1 MKIRNVT
8 KKSLSVL
15 LILCLILPCLPVF
28 YINFGANAAAAT
40 TVVVDP
46 SSASNYHQ
54 MLGTGADGN
63 RYSGRVWFDKSLF
76 APGDEAKLPLHDD
89 FTGLATDTIKIDS
102 SFMVVGSALG
112 STTSVTT
119 TTSTAASVDVVL
131 ILDNSTSMYEERN
144 NTSRLEKVVSAANSL
159 IKGITSGENNR
170 LAIVAYS
177 GEAETLLPLNYYKD
191 NDSVLSISTVTTGS
205 GWNRTT
211 NHYYTAS
218 ATPVGSNEAV
228 SETFSV
234 SQWGTNVQIGV
245 DMGMKLLS
253 NASDT
258 SGRVPVVILLTDG
271 VSNVA
276 STRDWY
282 APTFTNRGN
291 HGNPT
296 NQYVSFATL
305 LTAAYGRSRI
315 TANYGKAPT
324 VYGIGVDLTAGS
336 DASVVMDP
344 ANYLK
349 PTGSNVAANT
359 YALFERWKTTNL
371 TFSYEYDSGGSE
383 YTWRY
388 EQLPSNYPGT
398 KQDIIDNINYVDK
411 YYPIGSEEISE
422 VFDEILIE
430 INEKAFVPLVDKVV
444 QGEIE
449 VDTPLTY
456 IDYIGDYMEVKEFK
470 AVTLF
475 GKIYSVSKSLEAP
488 VITDA
493 VNGGTVT
500 RTKVTK
506 YIVES
511 DTVTNEVA
519 GVTYDISEALKITV
533 TDIYTVKLNENGVYE
548 RTSPVKQEV
557 RATIPS
563 TALPLIYDKV
573 VNNDGEIT
581 YETNRGEVVPLRLYY
596 TVDMVDEILDANGN
610 VITDLLSEDYLAK
623 NTNPDGTVNFYAGQ
637 YGVVNSEETINGV
650 SGIYK
655 GDSHAEAT
663 PSVDNRFYYH
673 QNNYPVYITATDKN
687 GNDIV
692 WDADEYGVLYYQ
704 GNGIDR
710 TLNDEYKTE
719 YLLYSQVEG
728 LSDTDQVYTMVAFYR
743 PTTGGAGE
751 AVGYL
756 VYTDWQYLKDSLAYY
771 DNVNGVYINGFED
784 GAFVTSET
792 DGYNVDTSVVD
803 AYIAANGLE
812 KSDITCVLGVDTW
825 RTSRLHN
832 MIIPKTDNLT
842 GTAEYAV
849 YPTHNVSA
857 LHDGSLVSWFGNN
870 GKMSVIPQQGISVSK
885 TVTQAVSGAETQFE
899 ITVTIDGTDF
909 TPAFLDTNGNALSGI
924 SVVKNNSTQKTIV
937 TLNLSANETVYI
949 TNLPTGAKYTVSEKA
964 SNYYTPAYTNEAGV
978 VAANTL
984 THVSVVNTP
993 KAYGDL
999 IISKEVI
1006 HPFGGNLDNEFDF
1019 VLTINGLTQ
1028 WEIDNVLSVPAG
1040 ATVTL
1045 TGNVATVTGIR
1056 IKDDASVTVSGI
1068 PVGAGYV
1075 VQELA
1080 EAGFTLD
1087 AAKTTGTSGVISAT
1101 TSYADFVNTYDPHP
1115 PVNADITVSGTKT
1128 LTANATGD
1136 WTFTFKVQKLNGTVY
1151 EDVAGATASVNL
1163 TSTGT
1168 KDYTISL
1175 AENYTTVGTHYYRV
1189 VEAHGSDPA
1198 MTYDTVEGLFKVTVS
1213 DPGVID
1219 GVLVVDVET
1228 VSDSTV
1234 TSNIIGGTEYFTVDV
1249 DFNNLYDANGT
1260 HAELNIQKILNNNTG
1275 VSVPL
1280 NIFSFELKQGGAVIH
1295 TAHTDASGK
1304 AVIAIPIDAEGTYQ
1318 YTLSEVNSG
1327 KPGMTYDT
1335 TVYNVTVKAEDVGG
1349 HLVATLTIEG
1359 VSGTTAT
1366 FTNTYT
1372 LDPVSV
1378 IIDGNKILQNKTLAA
1393 GQFSFEIYETD
1404 DVYHAL
1410 VNGYTD
1416 TVSNA
1421 SSGAFSFEL
1430 PQYTKAG
1437 TYRYV
1442 IKEIIPAAAQNN
1454 LLDGITYDDSVYHVT
1469 VTVTDD
1475 GNGKLA
1481 SSVQISK
1488 LGAGSVADVTFTNVY
1503 KAVGQAQLTFQGEK
1517 TLNGRNLYGS
1527 EFTFVI
1533 EVEKDGVA
1541 LPDVH
1546 TTNLSTGKIQFPTFT
1561 YTEADI
1567 GSTFVYRVYESV
1579 PTGAVNNVYEGV
1591 TYTKVAYS
1599 VSVSVKDNGVGGITL
1614 DVLGDYEELDFTNT
1628 YEAQPV
1634 KVGLDGVKT
1643 LNGRDMVA
1651 GEFEFVLKNSADT
1664 AIETVSDK
1672 ADGTFTFADLTFT
1685 SAGVYTYTVS
1695 EVKGSKGG
1703 VTYDE
1708 TVYTVTVTVTDNGKG
1723 ILTAST
1729 LISGSGSLSFTN
1741 IYNTENVAV
1750 KISGTKALTGKPLE
1764 AGEFTF
1770 AIYRAIIV
1778 DGKFEIN
1785 GDEMVTATNDE
1796 NGDFVFPDG
1805 VFTAPVTAHYII
1817 KELNDGKTGVTYDDT
1832 VYNMTIT
1839 VTDNGEGKLVA
1850 DVAVTDINGNKT
1862 DVEFNNVF
1870 TPADLPVS
1878 FGGTKQYNKALAAG
1892 DFSFQLKDEGGNV
1905 LKTVSNDV
1913 NGNFKFDVVYTA
1925 SDIGKTF
1932 KYTVSEVNGGKGGVT
1947 YDTTVY
1953 EFSVSVVNENGLLV
1967 ANVSGANTN
1976 ALNFSNSYG
1985 VKPVQTVISGTKT
1998 LNGRNMANGEFE
2010 FILRDSAGNLIESV
2024 SNNGTEIKFAP
2035 ITYVAAGTYTY
2046 TVSEVIPANALNG
2059 VLDGVTYDKTVYTVI
2074 VTVTDNGDG
2083 TLTAAQTIDGA
2094 SAIAFV
2100 NTYAASGTAYA
2111 DLSGKKVLD
2120 GRELKAGEFE
2130 FLLKDKDG
2138 KAVET
2143 VSNKADGT
2151 FAFTRLSYTAAGTYT
2166 YTVSEVDGGKGG
2178 VTYDNT
2184 VYTVTVTV
2192 TDNGKGGFESSVS
2205 IDKNGVI
2212 LFNNGY
2218 SAAPADVVLEGTK
2231 TLNGRNIID
2240 GEFTFNLT
2248 DKNGNVI
2255 RTASNVGGAF
2265 TFDKITYTVAGVYT
2279 YTVSEV
2285 KGDKGGVTYDATVYE
2300 VTVTVTDDGNGKL
2313 VAAVAIN
2320 DGGKLSFVNNYSAS
2334 SVDVVLNGT
2343 KTLTGRDIIDGEFT
2357 FNLTDKDGY
2366 VVGEA
2371 VNDGNAFTFKK
2382 LTFTEAGVYTYTVS
2396 EVKGT
2401 KGGVTYDDTVYT
2413 VTITVTD
2420 NGAGKLVA
2428 TVDGGNAIA
2437 FKNTY
2442 STAGATVTLEGTKTL
2457 TGRDIIDGEFKFLL
2471 KDKDD
2476 NTVGEAV
2483 NAGNAFAFG
2492 TLTFDKTG
2500 TYTYTVSEVKGDKGG
2515 VTYDDTVYEVTVTV
2529 TDDGNGK
2536 LVADVKGGDSIAFTN
2551 VYNTED
2557 EKVVIGGSKVLT
2569 GRDIIDG
2576 EFKFSLKDSEG
2587 KVVAETVNDGN
2598 SFVFEALTF
2607 DKVGTYTY
2615 TVSEV
2620 KGDKGGVTYDDTV
2633 YTVTVTVADNGN
2645 GKLVATVTGADAVTF
2660 TNSYAASSAE
2670 VVLSGSKVL
2679 VGRDIIDGEFAFV
2692 IKDSAGNVVTQTV
2705 NAGDKFTFDT
2715 LTFDKVGTYTYT
2727 VSEVKGDKGG
2737 VTYDATVYE
2746 VTVTVTDDGNGK
2758 LVATA
2763 AGNESLKFTNNYASA
2778 SVNVTLNGTKTLE
2791 GRDLAEGEFK
2801 FLLKDSEGTL
2811 LQTVTND
2818 ANGLFGFEPVEFVKV
2833 GEYVYTVIEVK
2844 GDKGGV
2850 TYDATVYTVKVTVTD
2865 DGNGKLVA
2873 AVEGGD
2879 AINFNNL
2886 YSASGVT
2893 VTLSGIKNLVG
2904 KELAEGMFSFNLKD
2918 KDGNVLQTVTNK
2930 ADGVIDFTA
2939 MEFDK
2944 AGEYVYTVT
2953 EVIGTESGMSY
2964 DETVYTV
2971 KVTVTDDGN
2980 GKLVADVTVSG
2991 DGVIEFNNEYVPD
3004 TPQLGDESN
3013 TFILYSAMLLSV
3025 IGLAALVF
3033 KKRKAE

>member
-40 TVVVDP
+40 TIVVDP
-46 SSASNYHQ
+46 SGASNYHQ

-119 TTSTAASVDVVL
+119 TTSTAASIDVVL
-131 ILDNSTSMYEERN
+131 ILDNSTSMYEESN

-218 ATPVGSNEAV
+218 ATPVGSSEAV

-349 PTGSNVAANT
+349 PTGSNVATNT
-359 YALFERWKTTNL
+359 YALFEQWKTTNL

-533 TDIYTVKLNENGVYE
+533 TDIYTVELNENGVYE

-610 VITDLLSEDYLAK
+610 VITDLLSEEYLAK

-663 PSVDNRFYYH
+663 PSVDNRFYYY

-728 LSDTDQVYTMVAFYR
+728 LSDTNQVYTMVGFYR

-832 MIIPKTDNLT
+832 MIIPKTDNPT

-857 LHDGSLVSWFGNN
+857 LHDGSLVSWLGNN

-899 ITVTIDGTDF
+899 ITVTIDGIDF

-924 SVVKNNSTQKTIV
+924 SVVKNNSTLKTIV

-984 THVSVVNTP
+984 TNVSVVNTP
-993 KAYGDL
+993 KAYGNL

-1056 IKDDASVTVSGI
+1056 IKDGASATVSGI

-1087 AAKTTGTSGVISAT
+1087 AAKTTGTSGVISET

-1128 LTANATGD
+1128 LTANATED

-1175 AENYTTVGTHYYRV
+1175 AESYTTIGTHYYRV
-1189 VEAHGSDPA
+1189 VEEHGTDPA

-1234 TSNIIGGTEYFTVDV
+1234 TSNIIGGIEYFTVDV
-1249 DFNNLYDANGT
+1249 DFYNLYDANGT

-1335 TVYNVTVKAEDVGG
+1335 TVYNVTVKAEDEGG

-1378 IIDGNKILQNKTLAA
+1378 IINGNKILQNKTLAA

-1664 AIETVSDK
+1664 AIETVSNK

-2046 TVSEVIPANALNG
+2046 TVSEVIPANALSG
-2059 VLDGVTYDKTVYTVI
+2059 VLD
-2074 VTVTDNGDG
+2074 
-2083 TLTAAQTIDGA
+2083 
-2094 SAIAFV
+2094 
-2100 NTYAASGTAYA
+2100 
-2111 DLSGKKVLD
+2111 
-2120 GRELKAGEFE
+2120 
-2130 FLLKDKDG
+2130 
-2138 KAVET
+2138 
-2143 VSNKADGT
+2143 
-2151 FAFTRLSYTAAGTYT
+2151 
-2166 YTVSEVDGGKGG
+2166 
-2178 VTYDNT
+2178 
-2184 VYTVTVTV
+2184 
-2192 TDNGKGGFESSVS
+2192 
-2205 IDKNGVI
+2205 
-2212 LFNNGY
+2212 
-2218 SAAPADVVLEGTK
+2218 
-2231 TLNGRNIID
+2231 
-2240 GEFTFNLT
+2240 
-2248 DKNGNVI
+2248 
-2255 RTASNVGGAF
+2255 
-2265 TFDKITYTVAGVYT
+2265 
-2279 YTVSEV
+2279 
-2285 KGDKGGVTYDATVYE
+2285 
-2300 VTVTVTDDGNGKL
+2300 
-2313 VAAVAIN
+2313 
-2320 DGGKLSFVNNYSAS
+2320 
-2334 SVDVVLNGT
+2334 
-2343 KTLTGRDIIDGEFT
+2343 
-2357 FNLTDKDGY
+2357 
-2366 VVGEA
+2366 
-2371 VNDGNAFTFKK
+2371 
-2382 LTFTEAGVYTYTVS
+2382 
-2396 EVKGT
+2396 
-2401 KGGVTYDDTVYT
+2401 GVTYDDTVYT

-2442 STAGATVTLEGTKTL
+2442 STAGATVTLDGTKTL

-2471 KDKDD
+2471 KDKDG

-2483 NAGNAFAFG
+2483 NAGKAFAFG
-2492 TLTFDKTG
+2492 TLTFDKVG
-2500 TYTYTVSEVKGDKGG
+2500 TYTYTVSEVTGDKGG
-2515 VTYDDTVYEVTVTV
+2515 VTYDDTVYTVTVTV

-2587 KVVAETVNDGN
+2587 NVVAETVNAGN

-2615 TVSEV
+2615 TVSEI

-2692 IKDSAGNVVTQTV
+2692 IKDSAGNVVAQTV
-2705 NAGDKFTFDT
+2705 NAGDKFTFDA
-2715 LTFDKVGTYTYT
+2715 LTFDKVGEYVYT
-2727 VSEVKGDKGG
+2727 VIEVKGDKGG
-2737 VTYDATVYE
+2737 VTYDATVYT
-2746 VTVTVTDDGNGK
+2746 VKVTVTDDGNGK

-2791 GRDLAEGEFK
+2791 GRDLAEGEFQ

-3013 TFILYSAMLLSV
+3013 TFILYSAMLVSV
-3025 IGLAALVF
+3025 IGLAVLVF

>member
-40 TVVVDP
+40 TIVVDP
-46 SSASNYHQ
+46 SGASNYHQ

-119 TTSTAASVDVVL
+119 TTSTAASIDVVL
-131 ILDNSTSMYEERN
+131 ILDNSTSMYEESN

-218 ATPVGSNEAV
+218 ATPVGSSEAV

-349 PTGSNVAANT
+349 PTGSNVATNT
-359 YALFERWKTTNL
+359 YALFEQWKTTNL

-533 TDIYTVKLNENGVYE
+533 TDIYTVELNENGVYE

-610 VITDLLSEDYLAK
+610 VITDLLSEEYLAK

-663 PSVDNRFYYH
+663 PSVDNRFYYY

-728 LSDTDQVYTMVAFYR
+728 LSDTNQVYTMVGFYR

-832 MIIPKTDNLT
+832 MIIPKTDNPT

-857 LHDGSLVSWFGNN
+857 LHDGSLVSWLGNN

-899 ITVTIDGTDF
+899 ITVTIDGIDF

-924 SVVKNNSTQKTIV
+924 SVVKNNSTLKTIV

-984 THVSVVNTP
+984 TNVSVVNTP
-993 KAYGDL
+993 KAYGNL

-1056 IKDDASVTVSGI
+1056 IKDGASATVSGI
-1068 PVGAGYV
+1068 PVGTGYV

-1087 AAKTTGTSGVISAT
+1087 AAKTTGTSGVISET

-1128 LTANATGD
+1128 LTANATED

-1175 AENYTTVGTHYYRV
+1175 AESYTTIGTHYYRV
-1189 VEAHGSDPA
+1189 VEEHGTDPA

-1234 TSNIIGGTEYFTVDV
+1234 TSNIIGGIEYFTVDV
-1249 DFNNLYDANGT
+1249 DFYNLYDANGT

-1335 TVYNVTVKAEDVGG
+1335 TVYNVTVKAEDEGG

-1378 IIDGNKILQNKTLAA
+1378 IINGNKILQNKTLAA

-1664 AIETVSDK
+1664 AIETVSNK

-2046 TVSEVIPANALNG
+2046 TVSEVIPANALSG
-2059 VLDGVTYDKTVYTVI
+2059 VLD
-2074 VTVTDNGDG
+2074 
-2083 TLTAAQTIDGA
+2083 
-2094 SAIAFV
+2094 
-2100 NTYAASGTAYA
+2100 
-2111 DLSGKKVLD
+2111 
-2120 GRELKAGEFE
+2120 
-2130 FLLKDKDG
+2130 
-2138 KAVET
+2138 
-2143 VSNKADGT
+2143 
-2151 FAFTRLSYTAAGTYT
+2151 
-2166 YTVSEVDGGKGG
+2166 
-2178 VTYDNT
+2178 
-2184 VYTVTVTV
+2184 
-2192 TDNGKGGFESSVS
+2192 
-2205 IDKNGVI
+2205 
-2212 LFNNGY
+2212 
-2218 SAAPADVVLEGTK
+2218 
-2231 TLNGRNIID
+2231 
-2240 GEFTFNLT
+2240 
-2248 DKNGNVI
+2248 
-2255 RTASNVGGAF
+2255 
-2265 TFDKITYTVAGVYT
+2265 
-2279 YTVSEV
+2279 
-2285 KGDKGGVTYDATVYE
+2285 
-2300 VTVTVTDDGNGKL
+2300 
-2313 VAAVAIN
+2313 
-2320 DGGKLSFVNNYSAS
+2320 
-2334 SVDVVLNGT
+2334 
-2343 KTLTGRDIIDGEFT
+2343 
-2357 FNLTDKDGY
+2357 
-2366 VVGEA
+2366 
-2371 VNDGNAFTFKK
+2371 
-2382 LTFTEAGVYTYTVS
+2382 
-2396 EVKGT
+2396 
-2401 KGGVTYDDTVYT
+2401 GVTYDDTVYT

-2442 STAGATVTLEGTKTL
+2442 STAGATVTLDGTKTL
-2457 TGRDIIDGEFKFLL
+2457 TGRDIIYGEFKFLL
-2471 KDKDD
+2471 KDKDG

-2483 NAGNAFAFG
+2483 NAGKAFAFG
-2492 TLTFDKTG
+2492 TLTFDKVG

-2515 VTYDDTVYEVTVTV
+2515 VTYDDTVYTVTVTV

-2587 KVVAETVNDGN
+2587 KVVAETVNAGN

-2692 IKDSAGNVVTQTV
+2692 IKDSAGNAVAQTV
-2705 NAGDKFTFDT
+2705 NAGDKFTFDA
-2715 LTFDKVGTYTYT
+2715 LTFDKVGEYVYT

-2737 VTYDATVYE
+2737 VSYDDTVYT
-2746 VTVTVTDDGNGK
+2746 VTVTVADNGNGK

-2791 GRDLAEGEFK
+2791 GRDIAEGEFQ

-3013 TFILYSAMLLSV
+3013 TFILYSAMLVSV
-3025 IGLAALVF
+3025 IGLAVLVF